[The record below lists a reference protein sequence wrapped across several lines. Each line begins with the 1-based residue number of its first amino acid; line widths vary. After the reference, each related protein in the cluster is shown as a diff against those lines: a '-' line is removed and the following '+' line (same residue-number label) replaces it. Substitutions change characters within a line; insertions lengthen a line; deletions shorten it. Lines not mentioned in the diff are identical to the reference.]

1 MPKKIDKG
9 QDSEQNISPTQ
20 TTESEQD
27 TSLTQDTAMPA
38 ETKDAKE
45 KEVKIQPEEVKT
57 QNALQGQHD
66 VQPIIASFLDQKDLA
81 RLASTAK
88 QYKNWRNFFI

>member
-27 TSLTQDTAMPA
+27 TSINTRYS
-38 ETKDAKE
+38 
-45 KEVKIQPEEVKT
+45 
-57 QNALQGQHD
+57 NA
-66 VQPIIASFLDQKDLA
+66 S
-81 RLASTAK
+81 
-88 QYKNWRNFFI
+88 